1 MAPELVEQAAST
13 SVDAF
18 ARKVR
23 DLARR
28 ISRDEGLRH
37 HEKLRSQRAVRRW
50 MDREGMCHTQISLDP
65 EADARLSAAFDAAVA
80 AEKAKPD
87 NGRSFD
93 QLHADAFMAMVTSTP
108 VPGARHHAELL
119 MLIDLETA
127 RTGLHEASIC
137 ETYDGQPLPPA
148 TVRRL
153 ACEANIIPIVL
164 DGDGRVVDVG
174 RAKRL
179 ATTDQRRALRAMHR
193 TCAAPDCPVRFGDCD
208 IHHLKEWKEGGATN
222 LDNLIPLCS
231 KHHHLI
237 HEGQWHPPARAPA
250 A

>member
-1 MAPELVEQAAST
+1 
-13 SVDAF
+13 
-18 ARKVR
+18 
-23 DLARR
+23 
-28 ISRDEGLRH
+28 
-37 HEKLRSQRAVRRW
+37 
-50 MDREGMCHTQISLDP
+50 
-65 EADARLSAAFDAAVA
+65 
-80 AEKAKPD
+80 
-87 NGRSFD
+87 
-93 QLHADAFMAMVTSTP
+93 
-108 VPGARHHAELL
+108 
-119 MLIDLETA
+119 MLIDLETL

-179 ATTDQRRALRAMHR
+179 ATADQRRALRAMHQ

-208 IHHLKEWKEGGATN
+208 IHHLKEWKEGGPTN
-222 LDNLIPLCS
+222 LENLIPLCS

-237 HEGQWHPPARAPA
+237 HEGQWRPQARAPA